1 MLTPMRSFSASAFA
15 TSSSFQL
22 ASETKKNTNL
32 LQNSSLTS
40 KLYDQLWCGN
50 GSSTET
56 LGFGTTEDLDSCHGF
71 RVASQATEKLTRHE
85 PQFDGRISTEKRL
98 RSLEISTRESVEI
111 ITSLPASENVLL
123 VDVNASHKI
132 VVTFQL
138 WHNKQSL
145 SETLHVRTSLRLRF

>member
-1 MLTPMRSFSASAFA
+1 MRSFSASAFA

-22 ASETKKNTNL
+22 ASETKRKKQQYPSH
-32 LQNSSLTS
+32 QNSSLTS
-40 KLYDQLWCGN
+40 KLYDHLWGGN
-50 GSSTET
+50 GCRTET

-98 RSLEISTRESVEI
+98 RSLELSTRECVAI

-138 WHNKQSL
+138 
-145 SETLHVRTSLRLRF
+145 